1 MERNIQVGFS
11 QRIQLEW
18 LERTAAYVQAGESDE
33 QIKGA
38 LQNLLLDQLSVGNS
52 PERGNRDKA
61 ITILMK
67 IWVNPPKSL
76 TEFRDEGLVFLR
88 RLPKEDRIAVHW
100 GMCVAVY
107 PFFALVA
114 EAVGRLLRL
123 QGALSAA
130 QAQRRIRE
138 QLGERETVH
147 RAARRIL
154 RCFIDWGILVD
165 SSTKGVYQDSPTRII
180 DDEQVAIWLY
190 EAILISSKQKAMPIG
205 SLKTFPSVFPFTI
218 PAVAPALVEKST
230 RLDVYRHGLD
240 EDMVCLKGC

>member
-1 MERNIQVGFS
+1 M
-11 QRIQLEW
+11 
-18 LERTAAYVQAGESDE
+18 
-33 QIKGA
+33 
-38 LQNLLLDQLSVGNS
+38 
-52 PERGNRDKA
+52 
-61 ITILMK
+61 
-67 IWVNPPKSL
+67 NPPKL
-76 TEFRDEGLVFLR
+76 LKGFRDEGLSFLR
-88 RLPKEDRIAVHW
+88 RLPKEDQIAIHW
-100 GMCVAVY
+100 GMCMAVY

-123 QGALSAA
+123 QGSLSAA

-165 SSTKGVYQDSPTRII
+165 SSKKGVYQDCPTRII
-180 DDEQVAIWLY
+180 DDEQAAIWLY
-190 EAILISSKQKAMPIG
+190 EAVLVSSKQKAMPIG

-218 PAVAPALVEKST
+218 PAVAPTLLERSA

-240 EDMVCLKGC
+240 EDMVTLKTPGAG